1 MSSNKEIL
9 AALSAPFP
17 PEVVKHRP
25 GVGGK
30 DLSWVDAR
38 TVAARL
44 DEVLGVSGWDFAVEP
59 VGETSTVVGILTARF
74 PDGTVA
80 RRQDFGY
87 ETGGSGESL
96 KEASSDAL
104 RRCASLFGVARYL
117 YTGGNAST
125 GRVGANAGL
134 PARAPKP
141 APVSLPVPEPT
152 ETVVLKAAMA
162 IFGADN
168 CPDHQQP
175 WTLKPGGIAKST
187 GKPYNPF
194 WACSGKTDGQFCRR
208 KPSLDWI
215 NNQSAPIGEPERN
228 ENDLESLP
236 F

>member
-1 MSSNKEIL
+1 MSKHADIL

-17 PEVVKHRP
+17 PEVIRHRT
-25 GVGGK
+25 GAGGK
-30 DLSWVDAR
+30 DLTWVDAR

-44 DEVLGVSGWDFAVEP
+44 DEVLGISAWDFAVEP
-59 VGETSTVVGILTARF
+59 VGDTNTVLGILTVRF

-117 YTGGNAST
+117 YGGEKPAT
-125 GRVGANAGL
+125 GRIYA
-134 PARAPKP
+134 PAAK
-141 APVSLPVPEPT
+141 PVSQPQVAPSAVGHD
-152 ETVVLKAAMA
+152 TVVLKAAMDM
-162 IFGADN
+162 FGADN
-168 CPDHQQP
+168 CPDHGQP
-175 WTLKPGGIAKST
+175 WTKKPGGVSKTT
-187 GKPYNPF
+187 GKPYAPF
-194 WACSGKTDGQFCRR
+194 WACSGRTDGQFCKR

-215 NNQSAPIGEPERN
+215 NAQAAPIGEPVRAE
-228 ENDLESLP
+228 EDLGDLP

>member
-1 MSSNKEIL
+1 MSKHAEIL

-17 PEVVKHRP
+17 PEVIRHRP

-30 DLSWVDAR
+30 DLTWVDAR

-44 DEVLGVSGWDFAVEP
+44 DEVLGVNGWDFSVER
-59 VGETSTVVGILTARF
+59 VGDTNTVVGMLTVRF

-96 KEASSDAL
+96 KEAASDAL

-117 YTGGNAST
+117 YAGDRGST
-125 GRVGANAGL
+125 GRVS
-134 PARAPKP
+134 APTAKP
-141 APVSLPVPEPT
+141 APVSQPSGHDT
-152 ETVVLKAAMA
+152 MVLKAAMD

-168 CPDHQQP
+168 CPEHGQP
-175 WTLKPGGIAKST
+175 WTKKPGGVSKAT
-187 GKPYNPF
+187 GKAYAPF
-194 WACSGKTDGQFCRR
+194 WACSGKTDGVWCKR
-208 KPSLDWI
+208 KPSMDWI
-215 NNQSAPIGEPERN
+215 AKQDAPIGEPVRAE
-228 ENDLESLP
+228 ENLSELP

>member
-1 MSSNKEIL
+1 MTKHSEIL

-17 PEVVKHRP
+17 PEVIRHRP

-30 DLSWVDAR
+30 DLTWVDAR

-59 VGETSTVVGILTARF
+59 VGDTNTVVGILTCRF

-87 ETGGSGESL
+87 ETGGSGEWL
-96 KEASSDAL
+96 KEAASDAL

-117 YTGGNAST
+117 YAGDRAPA
-125 GRVGANAGL
+125 GRVSASKA
-134 PARAPKP
+134 K
-141 APVSLPVPEPT
+141 PVSQPQVVPAQQGH

-162 IFGADN
+162 LFGADN
-168 CPDHQQP
+168 CPDHGQP
-175 WTLKPGGIAKST
+175 WTKKPGGVSKAS
-187 GKPYNPF
+187 GKPYSPF
-194 WACSGKTDGQFCRR
+194 WACSGKTGDQWCKR
-208 KPSLDWI
+208 KPSMDWI
-215 NNQSAPIGEPERN
+215 AKQSAPVGEPERT
-228 ENDLESLP
+228 EEKLEDLP

>member
-1 MSSNKEIL
+1 MSKHADIL

-17 PEVVKHRP
+17 PEVIRHRT
-25 GVGGK
+25 GAGGK
-30 DLSWVDAR
+30 DLTWVDAR

-44 DEVLGVSGWDFAVEP
+44 DEVLGISAWDFAVEP
-59 VGETSTVVGILTARF
+59 VGDTNTVLGILTVRF

-117 YTGGNAST
+117 YGGEKPAAGRVALPPLKVMSLPQAST
-125 GRVGANAGL
+125 PAVGHD
-134 PARAPKP
+134 
-141 APVSLPVPEPT
+141 
-152 ETVVLKAAMA
+152 TVVLKAAMDM
-162 IFGADN
+162 FGADN
-168 CPDHQQP
+168 CPDHAQP
-175 WTLKPGGIAKST
+175 WTKKPGGVSKTT
-187 GKPYNPF
+187 GKPYAPF
-194 WACSGKTDGQFCRR
+194 WACSGRTDGQFCKR

-215 NNQSAPIGEPERN
+215 NAQAAPIGEPVRAE
-228 ENDLESLP
+228 EDISDLP

>member
-9 AALSAPFP
+9 AALAAPFP

-59 VGETSTVVGILTARF
+59 VGETTNVVGILTARF

-117 YTGGNAST
+117 YTGQGAPA
-125 GRVGANAGL
+125 GRVGAITGV
-134 PARAPKP
+134 PVRAAQPL
-141 APVSLPVPEPT
+141 PVSPVQSEPT
-152 ETVVLKAAMA
+152 DTVVLKAAVA
-162 IFGADN
+162 LFGADN
-168 CPDHQQP
+168 CPDHSQP
-175 WTLKPGGIAKST
+175 WTLKPGGIAKAT

-208 KPSLDWI
+208 KPSMDWI
-215 NNQSAPIGEPERN
+215 NNQSAPIGKPE
-228 ENDLESLP
+228 EDLSELP

>member
-1 MSSNKEIL
+1 MSKHADIL

-17 PEVVKHRP
+17 PEVIRHRT
-25 GVGGK
+25 GAGGK
-30 DLSWVDAR
+30 DLTWVDAR

-44 DEVLGVSGWDFAVEP
+44 DEVIGISAWDFAVEP
-59 VGETSTVVGILTARF
+59 VGDTNTVLGILTVRF

-117 YTGGNAST
+117 YGGEKPAA
-125 GRVGANAGL
+125 GRVYAPTAKPVNQPQVAPL
-134 PARAPKP
+134 PIGHD
-141 APVSLPVPEPT
+141 
-152 ETVVLKAAMA
+152 TVVLKAAMDM
-162 IFGADN
+162 FGADN
-168 CPDHQQP
+168 CPDHGQP
-175 WTLKPGGIAKST
+175 WTKKPGGVSKTT
-187 GKPYNPF
+187 GKPYAPF
-194 WACSGKTDGQFCRR
+194 WACSGRTDGQFCKR

-215 NNQSAPIGEPERN
+215 NAQAAPIGEPVRAE
-228 ENDLESLP
+228 EDISDLP